1 MTTATRVAMV
11 IPHHG
16 RVCVGVADLRATP
29 GESAERVDQAHFG
42 ERLTVLGGRDRWVY
56 VQGEDHYFG
65 WIRSEELVQY
75 TTVVSGPH
83 IVTSLFADVREAPD
97 GAAAVI
103 ARVPVGTQIH
113 ETTGRSEREGA
124 WIRELAA
131 PSRESAVAACGEWL
145 EFGPFPTTRTGT
157 GFIAVRDVTS
167 VLDLPHRTPTG
178 RELVATA
185 RAFLGTPYLWG
196 GTSGDGIDCSGF
208 VQQVYRLNGVG
219 LDRDADQQALEGR
232 SVDGPIAGDL
242 LFFGSPAVTHVAMS
256 LGGDDF
262 IHAPM
267 RGGAVEERK
276 IGPDR
281 TPVSIRRYLLEGLYS
296 PEGAHR

>member
-1 MTTATRVAMV
+1 MTTAARTRVAMV

-16 RVCVGVADLRATP
+16 TVCVGVADLRATP
-29 GESAERVDQAHFG
+29 DGSAERVDQAHFG
-42 ERLTVLGGRDRWVY
+42 ERLTVLGGRDGWVY

-65 WIRSEELVQY
+65 WIRSADLLQD
-75 TTVVSGPH
+75 TTVVRGPH
-83 IVTSLFADVREAPD
+83 IVTSLFADVHERPD
-97 GAAAVI
+97 GGSDVI
-103 ARVPVGTQIH
+103 ARVPVGTRIH
-113 ETTGRSEREGA
+113 ETARDG
-124 WIRELAA
+124 
-131 PSRESAVAACGEWL
+131 WL
-145 EFGPFPTTRTGT
+145 EVGPFPTARSGT

-232 SVDGPIAGDL
+232 PIDAPIAGDL
-242 LFFGSPAVTHVAMS
+242 LFFGAPAVTHVALS
-256 LGGDDF
+256 LGGDEF

-267 RGGAVEERK
+267 RGGAVEERRT
-276 IGPDR
+276 GPDR
-281 TPVSIRRYLLEGLYS
+281 TPVSMRRYLLEDVVA
-296 PEGAHR
+296 PEQR

>member
-1 MTTATRVAMV
+1 MALADIAAGRTRLRVPMVRPPRAVTRVP
-11 IPHHG
+11 I
-16 RVCVGVADLRATP
+16 ADLRARPTADS
-29 GESAERVDQAHFG
+29 ELVDRSHYG
-42 ERLTVLGGRDRWVY
+42 ERLTNLGERDAWLW

-65 WIRSEELVQY
+65 WIARDDVSDLVERGTEIIVAVLRAEIRDEPEASSPPVALLPVGSVLMRWRHEDGWVQTEL
-75 TTVVSGPH
+75 GW
-83 IVTSLFADVREAPD
+83 LRGADVVE
-97 GAAAVI
+97 
-103 ARVPVGTQIH
+103 
-113 ETTGRSEREGA
+113 
-124 WIRELAA
+124 
-131 PSRESAVAACGEWL
+131 
-145 EFGPFPTTRTGT
+145 PTALPNRPATPE
-157 GFIAVRDVTS
+157 
-167 VLDLPHRTPTG
+167 DLI
-178 RELVATA
+178 ATA
-185 RAFLGTPYLWG
+185 RVFLGTPYLWG

-232 SVDGPIAGDL
+232 SVDAPVAGDL
-242 LFFGSPAVTHVAMS
+242 LFFGSPGVTHVALS

-296 PEGAHR
+296 AEGAHR

>member
-1 MTTATRVAMV
+1 MTTAAPARVAMV

-16 RVCVGVADLRATP
+16 TVCVGVADLRAAP
-29 GESAERVDQAHFG
+29 DESAERVDQAHFG
-42 ERLTVLGGRDRWVY
+42 ERLTVLGGRDGWAY

-65 WIRSEELVQY
+65 WIRTADLRQE
-75 TTVVSGPH
+75 TTVARGPR
-83 IVTSLFADVREAPD
+83 IVTSLFAEVHEGPD
-97 GAAAVI
+97 GASAVI
-103 ARVPVGTQIH
+103 ARVPVGTRID
-113 ETTGRSEREGA
+113 ERA
-124 WIRELAA
+124 R
-131 PSRESAVAACGEWL
+131 GEWI
-145 EFGPFPTTRTGT
+145 EIGPFPTTRSGT

-232 SVDGPIAGDL
+232 PVDAPIAGDL
-242 LFFGSPAVTHVAMS
+242 LFFGSPAVTHVALS
-256 LGGDDF
+256 LGGDEF

-281 TPVSIRRYLLEGLYS
+281 TPVSMRRYLLEDVF
-296 PEGAHR
+296 AHEQRP